1 MLTVVNVTCDYFNYI
16 FNLGHSD
23 QSNKNIEV
31 AQGIFKSCVKGAR
44 FYWLYGFW
52 SILYVYEYNCP
63 LL

>member
-44 FYWLYGFW
+44 FY
-52 SILYVYEYNCP
+52 
-63 LL
+63 